1 VFDKIY
7 EEVSIYINWIEK
19 REMSR
24 RKTVTSVDPF
34 VREES
39 MMVIDKTINRGDI
52 IKIKGIW
59 GSEFKFVSLVTNP
72 RNGAQWID
80 CVELERGVACGMRS
94 FRPERVKP
102 VVKRT
107 GRVKRRR
114 ASKTSGSS

>member
-1 VFDKIY
+1 MFDRIQ
-7 EEVSIYINWIEK
+7 EEISIYINWIEK
-19 REMSR
+19 REMGR
-24 RKTVTSVDPF
+24 RKGVTSVDPF

-39 MMVIDKTINRGDI
+39 MIAVDKTISRGDI

-72 RNGAQWID
+72 NNGAQWID

-114 ASKTSGSS
+114 ARKASGSS